1 MNDRHLT
8 RREVLRRLGITSS
21 TPSCVSR
28 TPPSSGNQQAVFTLL
43 SVVALAILAR
53 FGGLERLLGTDLSD
67 R

>member
-1 MNDRHLT
+1 M
-8 RREVLRRLGITSS
+8 LRRLGITSS

-28 TPPSSGNQQAVFTLL
+28 IPPSSGNQQAVFTLL

-53 FGGLERLLGTDLSD
+53 FGGLERLLGADLSD